1 MTQLVFDVFLFV
13 ADWFL
18 GVLFIHEDIEKLTGT
33 LDLKRVFLNFNVFYF
48 IFNYATVD
56 LD

>member
-1 MTQLVFDVFLFV
+1 MAQLVFDVFLFV

-18 GVLFIHEDIEKLTGT
+18 CVLFVHEDVEKLTGT
-33 LDLKRVFLNFNVFYF
+33 LDHKRIFLNSNVFYF
-48 IFNYATVD
+48 IFNCATVD

>member
-1 MTQLVFDVFLFV
+1 MTQLVFDVFLFA

-18 GVLFIHEDIEKLTGT
+18 GVLFIHEDVEKLTGT

>member
-1 MTQLVFDVFLFV
+1 MVQLVFDIFLFV

-18 GVLFIHEDIEKLTGT
+18 GVLFVHGDVEK
-33 LDLKRVFLNFNVFYF
+33 FLNFNVFYF
-48 IFNYATVD
+48 IFNCATVD